1 VDPAPL
7 AGASGVRGAPV
18 ANPVPRGCVSGARS
32 AAAAPS
38 RAVSTGWAGVTGVL
52 ACRSPS
58 ASFERASATFSVSF
72 SSGVSTSVSVDL
84 PTNRLKKL
92 NMVCSGG
99 GGAFYRCRRNRVPA
113 SNERRTQTTRKREGD
128 DGCRAA
134 KDRRKQREEPGVCAK
149 KSERHVF
156 YQPAPIVVSGPTENP
171 CIGRGGAVV
180 TCPHRRQAN
189 CCKPIAFS
197 TDPRGSSRRLYSRP
211 THVHVPFLDHP
222 RTRAKS

>member
-149 KSERHVF
+149 KKRKTRILSAGTDCSVRPDGEPLHRARRGCGNV
-156 YQPAPIVVSGPTENP
+156 PASATSKLLQTDCVLNRPARVIPPPLLTPHARP
-171 CIGRGGAVV
+171 CPV
-180 TCPHRRQAN
+180 
-189 CCKPIAFS
+189 
-197 TDPRGSSRRLYSRP
+197 PRSP
-211 THVHVPFLDHP
+211 AH
-222 RTRAKS
+222 